1 MAYVAE
7 RLAMLTASAFNQLR
21 SSFSIANQIEFYL
34 RFTDLRSTWCFDR
47 RWTVFRFPHII
58 DLQSRDRRFVDL
70 PSTETTYANL
80 VGWQWPRCK

>member
-34 RFTDLRSTWCFDR
+34 RFTDLRST
-47 RWTVFRFPHII
+47 
-58 DLQSRDRRFVDL
+58 
-70 PSTETTYANL
+70 
-80 VGWQWPRCK
+80 